1 MLVHCQERIMHGR
14 AVQILDSTGA
24 SVFAQAEGKGV
35 HTSDDRL
42 ALDTQWYSS
51 RAPSEQ
57 LLMHHEK

>member
-1 MLVHCQERIMHGR
+1 MHGR